1 MLQRHF
7 YWLPVYIS
15 ATKNIQEEYNYF
27 YAVIIS
33 ITLAIFIEIF
43 IQIDCFFW
51 ELCKKTKVTVFFLAG
66 IIIGWQQVACD
77 WNRASGG

>member
-7 YWLPVYIS
+7 YWLSVYIS

-43 IQIDCFFW
+43 IQIDCFF
-51 ELCKKTKVTVFFLAG
+51 
-66 IIIGWQQVACD
+66 
-77 WNRASGG
+77 